1 MHVRNCR
8 DARSRPSC
16 HEGIA
21 RFPVDDNPIPRD
33 LGDLSYTAAVN
44 LRRKCPGVS
53 GLLLGA
59 CLLSPSTFRGQPG
72 PGLEGTVLDQTG
84 GIIPG
89 ADVVLLSDDRVLTTK
104 TNESGLF
111 RFADLP
117 PSVRYIEVSSPGF
130 ASASIPITHQTP
142 QPLPITLWVGEY
154 SGPAITQC
162 APNMLPGPLPSV
174 SYEER
179 SGNVQLTGI
188 VTEVSRVPAPFTSLT
203 LLHADLNLPPVSG
216 QNPARTRGMK
226 SFSNERIIAE
236 IVSNG
241 KGEFQ
246 FTDLEP
252 GWYMLRAARDDS
264 SARISFWVARENLT
278 RLSRIYLLPKNYT
291 GCSILRGA
299 FSTQDSP
306 LPQTVQPPQN

>member
-1 MHVRNCR
+1 
-8 DARSRPSC
+8 
-16 HEGIA
+16 
-21 RFPVDDNPIPRD
+21 
-33 LGDLSYTAAVN
+33 
-44 LRRKCPGVS
+44 
-53 GLLLGA
+53 
-59 CLLSPSTFRGQPG
+59 LLSPSTFRGQSG
-72 PGLEGTVLDQTG
+72 PGLEGTVLDQSG

-104 TNESGLF
+104 TNERGIF
-111 RFADLP
+111 QFVNLP
-117 PSVRYIEVSSPGF
+117 ASVPYIEVSSPGF
-130 ASASIPITHQTP
+130 ASASIPITHQTS
-142 QPLPITLWVGEY
+142 QPLPITLWVGQY

-162 APNMLPGPLPSV
+162 APNMLPVPLPSV
-174 SYEER
+174 SYEQR
-179 SGNVQLTGI
+179 SGNVQLAGI

-203 LLHADLNLPPVSG
+203 LLQADLNVPPVSG
-216 QNPARTRGMK
+216 RNPASTRGMK

-252 GWYMLRAARDDS
+252 GWYTLRAARDDS
-264 SARISFWVARENLT
+264 SARVSFWVARENLT

-291 GCSILRGA
+291 GCSVLPGA
-299 FSTQDSP
+299 FSTQNSP